1 MRLVVLLVALSASVI
16 SLPQVWEKPI
26 VPGLTYRMELDHSV
40 PRVIHA
46 FRLLP
51 NSSVSLIPELAN
63 GVVYATDSSK
73 GRETLTKALERTGA
87 LAGIN
92 ADFFFA
98 GDPLGLMVRQGD
110 LLSEPYPNRAVFAW
124 GGKTS
129 FGVASFSGS
138 ASANGT
144 SLTID
149 GVNRQCGSG
158 QLVVF
163 TPRTGTAIARLPNVW
178 IVARVEVGA
187 PGPNASIKAKVE
199 SLMTETEQLAV
210 PDGCVAL
217 VASGSRASELATL
230 RQGDEL
236 RIQWTT
242 LGLDWTKHK
251 NAIGGGPFLVRG
263 SKAYVDAAEQGFT
276 PSFASRRHPRTAIG
290 TTPSGE
296 IWLVAVDG
304 RQTISGGATLMEMA
318 QIMLQLGCTD
328 AMNLDGGGST
338 TAGLMNQALNK
349 PSEGDERP
357 VSNMLL
363 LVPTQPQP
371 ADPDELLIRGPLSV
385 APGDKVRLVVTDS
398 LQTSVPNAEVVWWA
412 SGPAWIDQGGLLRVS
427 GEGTV
432 SVGAVVRGRQVRT
445 FLVSSH
451 LNATRNGTKPN
462 IGG

>member
-1 MRLVVLLVALSASVI
+1 MRLIVLLLAFSASVI
-16 SLPQVWEKPI
+16 GFPQVWEKPI

-51 NSSVSLIPELAN
+51 KSSVNLMPELAN
-63 GVVYATDSSK
+63 GVVYATDATK

-98 GDPLGLMVRQGD
+98 GDPLGLMVREGD

-129 FGVASFSGS
+129 FGVASFSGT
-138 ASANGT
+138 AAANGT
-144 SLTID
+144 TTAID
-149 GVNRQCGSG
+149 GVNRECGSG

-163 TPRTGTAIARLPNVW
+163 TPRAGMAIARLPNVW
-178 IVARVEVGA
+178 IIARVEAGT

-199 SLMTETEQLAV
+199 SLMTEAEQLTV
-210 PDGCVAL
+210 PEGCVAL
-217 VASGSRASELATL
+217 VASGKKAPELSSL
-230 RQGDEL
+230 RQGDEVRL
-236 RIQWTT
+236 QWTI
-242 LGLDWTKHK
+242 GGFDWTTHRH
-251 NAIGGGPFLVRG
+251 AIGGGPFLVRG
-263 SKAYVDAAEQGFT
+263 GRVSVDAADQGFT
-276 PSFASRRHPRTAIG
+276 TAFSTRRHPRTAIG
-290 TTPSGE
+290 TTTSGE

-304 RQTISGGATLMEMA
+304 RQTLSGGATLLEMA

-338 TAGLMNQALNK
+338 AAGLQNQILNR
-349 PSEGDERP
+349 PSDGNERP

-363 LVPTQPQP
+363 LVPSQLPQVET
-371 ADPDELLIRGPLSV
+371 DELLIRGPLGV
-385 APGDKVRLVVTDS
+385 APGDRVRLVVTDS
-398 LQTSVPNAEVVWWA
+398 LLASVPNAEVVWWA

-432 SVGAVVRGRQVRT
+432 SVGAVVRGKQVRT
-445 FLVSSH
+445 SMQSSH